1 MKGSRMVKQPSIRKR
16 FSNIFLMTPTK
27 NFTAVLLGAGNV
39 ATHLGLAL
47 EAAGIKWL
55 QVFSRTP
62 ENAGILARKLN
73 AEPITEVARANVKA
87 DLWLISVRDEA
98 MAPLIAGLPSFNG
111 LVAHTSGS
119 VSLEVL
125 AQFPFHGVFYPFQ
138 TFSKSVELK
147 SAEFPILVEGSDPKT
162 TQSLLSLAGA
172 VSGNVKEATSKS
184 RAMLHLAAVFSCNFV
199 NHLYAL
205 SSQLLEDQSLSFD
218 LLKPLIEETTRKALS
233 MPPRLAQTGPAV
245 RNDRAVVSRH
255 LEMLVGNPPLQE
267 IYRQLSESIFSLY
280 GHTVDQ

>member
-1 MKGSRMVKQPSIRKR
+1 MGEQTSTRKR
-16 FSNIFLMTPTK
+16 FSNIFLMNPTK
-27 NFTAVLLGAGNV
+27 NLTAVLLGAGNV
-39 ATHLGLAL
+39 GTHLGQAL
-47 EAAGIKWL
+47 DAAGVKWL

-62 ENAGILARKLN
+62 ENAGTLARKLK
-73 AEPITEVARANVKA
+73 AEPITDVARANVNA

-119 VSLEVL
+119 VSREVL
-125 AQFPFHGVFYPFQ
+125 ARFPSHGVFYPFQ

-147 SAEFPILVEGSDPKT
+147 SAEFPMLVEGSDPET

-172 VSGNVKEATSKS
+172 ISGNVKEATSKS
-184 RAMLHLAAVFSCNFV
+184 RASLHLAAVFSCNFV

-205 SSQLLEDQSLSFD
+205 SSQLLEDQLLSFE
-218 LLKPLIEETTRKALS
+218 LLRPLIEETTRKALS

-245 RNDRAVVSRH
+245 RNDRAIVSRH
-255 LEMLVGNPPLQE
+255 LEMLAENPPLQE
-267 IYRQLSESIFSLY
+267 IYRHLSESILSLY
-280 GHTVDQ
+280 GHTGDQ